1 MGTDPSGVLIP
12 HFARF
17 SKLKTKKKQTYEIGK
32 KLVVEEL
39 LSVRCKTLDS
49 KKPSKSERI
58 VKMIFSLTFPCESF
72 RDTLSTVS

>member
-1 MGTDPSGVLIP
+1 MDGHRPSRGANPTLCQI
-12 HFARF
+12 FQI
-17 SKLKTKKKQTYEIGK
+17 KNKQNTYEIGK

-58 VKMIFSLTFPCESF
+58 VKIIFSLTFPM
-72 RDTLSTVS
+72 